1 MRKYRTARISL
12 ASLLLAAGAL
22 GATGLPAAADT
33 APSGAKETHTAA
45 GNSQAAKG
53 FCTSPSAWEIFLDTG
68 KWREHKGRSTI
79 LMTGARWDEE
89 AKGYAE
95 DIATGDRVEVQRS
108 YMTFEVKIKSQYP
121 STETISAGGGYRTCD
136 KKASWAD
143 ANLRD
148 WIVTPTAQLQIPG
161 TGRSYA
167 VRSCIFPVEGGKKG
181 CTKWYV
187 DHK

>member
-1 MRKYRTARISL
+1 MRKYRTARISS

-33 APSGAKETHTAA
+33 APSGAEQTRTAA
-45 GNSQAAKG
+45 GKSQAAKG
-53 FCTSPSAWEIFLDTG
+53 FCTSPSVWEIFLDTG
-68 KWREHKGRSTI
+68 KWRHHKGRSTI
-79 LMTGARWDEE
+79 LMTGARFDEE
-89 AKGYAE
+89 AKGWAE

-108 YMTFEVKIKSQYP
+108 YMTFEMKRKHWYP
-121 STETISAGGGYRTCD
+121 SKETIEAGGGYRSCG
-136 KKASWAD
+136 KKASWSD

-148 WIVTPTAQLQIPG
+148 SMVTPTVQLQIPG

-167 VRSCIFPVEGGKKG
+167 VRSCVFPVEGGKKG